1 MVISFHTGCINQGRS
16 LHSQVNMVSINQN
29 YPDGC
34 EDTNKN
40 EAIELNFSDNLY
52 KNNISYVELNKVP
65 PRKSS
70 RAFSLV
76 F

>member
-1 MVISFHTGCINQGRS
+1 
-16 LHSQVNMVSINQN
+16 MVSINQN

-34 EDTNKN
+34 EDASK
-40 EAIELNFSDNLY
+40 NFSDNLY

-76 F
+76 FEASGQRFLEE

>member
-1 MVISFHTGCINQGRS
+1 
-16 LHSQVNMVSINQN
+16 MVSINQN

-40 EAIELNFSDNLY
+40 EAIEHNFSDNLY

-70 RAFSLV
+70 RVFSLV
-76 F
+76 FEASGQRFLEE